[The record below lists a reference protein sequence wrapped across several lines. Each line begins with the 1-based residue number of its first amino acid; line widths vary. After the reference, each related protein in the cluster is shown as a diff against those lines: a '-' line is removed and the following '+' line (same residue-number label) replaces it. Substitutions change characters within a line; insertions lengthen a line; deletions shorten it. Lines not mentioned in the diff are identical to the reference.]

1 MCGDKRGKA
10 ESGEKS
16 EEAHFDRGSTRW
28 RWGSRRNGERE
39 GTEYR
44 GWNNGLSEKSG
55 TRMVERD
62 EKETNVNGRDAGTEA
77 DQMQMRLLKRV
88 TRSISRG
95 KRDGKVNIRIW
106 YTWP

>member
-1 MCGDKRGKA
+1 
-10 ESGEKS
+10 
-16 EEAHFDRGSTRW
+16 
-28 RWGSRRNGERE
+28 
-39 GTEYR
+39 
-44 GWNNGLSEKSG
+44 
-55 TRMVERD
+55 MVERD